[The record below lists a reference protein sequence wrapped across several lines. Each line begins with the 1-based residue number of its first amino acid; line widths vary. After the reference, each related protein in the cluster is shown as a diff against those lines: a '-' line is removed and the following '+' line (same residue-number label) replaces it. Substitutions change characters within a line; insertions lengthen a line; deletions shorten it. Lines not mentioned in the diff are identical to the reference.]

1 LVPSF
6 LPAGDSELGV
16 WALFVSAFVS
26 ATLAPGGSEAVLAW
40 LVAQT
45 GHDPLWLLAVATVGN
60 TLGAVS
66 TWLLGRLAALGYS
79 LERFMKDRSEK
90 ALALVRRWG
99 VWSLL
104 LSWLPVVG
112 DGLCLAAGWLRL
124 PFLACLVAITVGKLL
139 RYAAVVYAF
148 LP

>member
-1 LVPSF
+1 MAPSF
-6 LPAGDSELGV
+6 FPAGDSAFGP

-40 LVAQT
+40 LVAKT

-66 TWLLGRLAALGYS
+66 TWLLGRLAALGYP

-90 ALALVRRWG
+90 ALALVQRWG

-124 PFLACLVAITVGKLL
+124 PFVACLVAITVGKLL

>member
-1 LVPSF
+1 M
-6 LPAGDSELGV
+6 PAGDSALGP

-40 LVAQT
+40 LVAHT
-45 GHDPLWLLAVATVGN
+45 EHDPLWLLVVATAGN

-66 TWLLGRLAALGYS
+66 TWLLGRLAALGYP

-90 ALALVRRWG
+90 ALALVQRWG

-104 LSWLPVVG
+104 LSWFPVIG

-124 PFLACLVAITVGKLL
+124 PFLTCLIAITAGKLL

>member
-1 LVPSF
+1 
-6 LPAGDSELGV
+6 
-16 WALFVSAFVS
+16 
-26 ATLAPGGSEAVLAW
+26 
-40 LVAQT
+40 VAHS
-45 GHDPLWLLAVATVGN
+45 GHDPLWLLVVATAGN

-66 TWLLGRLAALGYS
+66 TWLLGRLAALGYP
-79 LERFMKDRSEK
+79 LERFMKERSEK

-99 VWSLL
+99 VCSLL

-112 DGLCLAAGWLRL
+112 DGLCLAAGWLQL
-124 PFLACLVAITVGKLL
+124 PFLACLVAITAGKLL

>member
-1 LVPSF
+1 
-6 LPAGDSELGV
+6 LPAGDSALGP
-16 WALFVSAFVS
+16 WALFVSAFIS

-40 LVAQT
+40 LVAHT
-45 GHDPLWLLAVATVGN
+45 GHDPLWLLAVATAGN

-66 TWLLGRLAALGYS
+66 TWLLGRLAGLGYP

-90 ALALVRRWG
+90 ALALVQRWG

-104 LSWLPVVG
+104 LSWFPVIG

-124 PFLACLVAITVGKLL
+124 PFLTCLIAITAGKLL

>member
-1 LVPSF
+1 M
-6 LPAGDSELGV
+6 AGDSAFGL

-26 ATLAPGGSEAVLAW
+26 STLAPGGSEAVLAW
-40 LVAQT
+40 LVART

-66 TWLLGRLAALGYS
+66 TWLLGRLAALGYP
-79 LERFMKDRSEK
+79 LERFMQDRSEK
-90 ALALVRRWG
+90 ALALVQRWG

-124 PFLACLVAITVGKLL
+124 PFLGCLAAITAGKLL
-139 RYAAVVYAF
+139 RYAAVVCAF

>member
-1 LVPSF
+1 M
-6 LPAGDSELGV
+6 PAGESALGP
-16 WALFVSAFVS
+16 WALFVTAFVS

-45 GHDPLWLLAVATVGN
+45 AHDPLWLLAVATAGN

-66 TWLLGRLAALGYS
+66 TWLLGRLAALGYP
-79 LERFMKDRSEK
+79 LEHFMKDRSDK
-90 ALALVRRWG
+90 ALALVQRWG
-99 VWSLL
+99 TWSLL
-104 LSWLPVVG
+104 LSWLPIVG

-124 PFLACLVAITVGKLL
+124 PFLACLVAIIAGKLL

>member
-1 LVPSF
+1 M
-6 LPAGDSELGV
+6 PAEDSALGP
-16 WALFVSAFVS
+16 WALFASAFVS

-40 LVAQT
+40 LVART
-45 GHDPLWLLAVATVGN
+45 AHDPLWLLVVATAGN

-66 TWLLGRLAALGYS
+66 TWLLGWLAALGYPV
-79 LERFMKDRSEK
+79 ERFMKDRSDK
-90 ALALVRRWG
+90 ALAMVRRYG

-124 PFLACLVAITVGKLL
+124 PFLASLAAITVGKLL
-139 RYAAVVYAF
+139 RYAAVIYLF
-148 LP
+148 TP

>member
-1 LVPSF
+1 M
-6 LPAGDSELGV
+6 PAGDSALGP

-45 GHDPLWLLAVATVGN
+45 AHDPLWLLAVATVGN

-66 TWLLGRLAALGYS
+66 TWLLGRLAALGYP
-79 LERFMKDRSEK
+79 LERCMKDRSEK
-90 ALALVRRWG
+90 ALALVQRWG
-99 VWSLL
+99 TWSLL

>member
-1 LVPSF
+1 LE
-6 LPAGDSELGV
+6 AGDSTLGP

-40 LVAQT
+40 LVAQS
-45 GHDPLWLLAVATVGN
+45 GHDPLWLLVVATVGN

-66 TWLLGRLAALGYS
+66 TWLLGRLAALGYP
-79 LERFMKDRSEK
+79 LERFMKERSEK
-90 ALALVRRWG
+90 ALAFVRRWG

-112 DGLCLAAGWLRL
+112 DGLCLAAGWLQL
-124 PFLACLVAITVGKLL
+124 PFIGCLVVITAGKLL

>member
-1 LVPSF
+1 M
-6 LPAGDSELGV
+6 PAGDSALGP

-66 TWLLGRLAALGYS
+66 TWLLGRLAALGYP
-79 LERFMKDRSEK
+79 LERFMKERSEK
-90 ALALVRRWG
+90 ALAFVQRWG
-99 VWSLL
+99 VWSLF

-139 RYAAVVYAF
+139 RYTAVVCAF

>member
-1 LVPSF
+1 M
-6 LPAGDSELGV
+6 PAGDSALGP

-40 LVAQT
+40 LVAHT
-45 GHDPLWLLAVATVGN
+45 GHDPLWLLAVATAGN

-66 TWLLGRLAALGYS
+66 TWFLGRLAALGYP

-90 ALALVRRWG
+90 ALALVQRWG

-104 LSWLPVVG
+104 LSWFPVIG

-124 PFLACLVAITVGKLL
+124 PFLPCLIAITAGKLL
-139 RYAAVVYAF
+139 RYVAVVYAF

>member
-1 LVPSF
+1 
-6 LPAGDSELGV
+6 LPAGDSALGP
-16 WALFVSAFVS
+16 WALFVSAFIS

-40 LVAQT
+40 LVAHT
-45 GHDPLWLLAVATVGN
+45 GHDPLWLLAVATAGN

-66 TWLLGRLAALGYS
+66 TWLLGRLAALGYP

-90 ALALVRRWG
+90 ALALVQRWG

-104 LSWLPVVG
+104 LSWFPVIG

-124 PFLACLVAITVGKLL
+124 PFLTCLIAITAGKLL

>member
-1 LVPSF
+1 MPEE
-6 LPAGDSELGV
+6 DSALGP

-40 LVAQT
+40 LVART
-45 GHDPLWLLAVATVGN
+45 THDPLWLVAVATAGN

-79 LERFMKDRSEK
+79 LEHYTKGRSEK
-90 ALALVRRWG
+90 ALAFVQRFGGWA
-99 VWSLL
+99 LL

-124 PFLACLVAITVGKLL
+124 PFLTCLLAIAAGKLF
-139 RYAAVVYAF
+139 RYAAVVFVVLA
-148 LP
+148 

>member
-1 LVPSF
+1 ME
-6 LPAGDSELGV
+6 AGDSALGP

-45 GHDPLWLLAVATVGN
+45 AHDPLWLLVIATAGN

-66 TWLLGRLAALGYS
+66 TWLLGRLAALGYP
-79 LERFMKDRSEK
+79 LERFMKGRSEK
-90 ALALVRRWG
+90 ALALVQRWG

-112 DGLCLAAGWLRL
+112 DGLCLAAGWLRF
-124 PFLACLVAITVGKLL
+124 PFLACLAAITAGKLL

>member
-1 LVPSF
+1 
-6 LPAGDSELGV
+6 LPAGDSALGP

-40 LVAQT
+40 LVAHT
-45 GHDPLWLLAVATVGN
+45 GHDPLWLLAVATAGN

-66 TWLLGRLAALGYS
+66 TWLLGRLAALGYP
-79 LERFMKDRSEK
+79 LERFMKDWSEK
-90 ALALVRRWG
+90 ALALVQRWG

-104 LSWLPVVG
+104 LSWLPVIG
-112 DGLCLAAGWLRL
+112 DGLCLAAGWVRL
-124 PFLACLVAITVGKLL
+124 PFLPCLIAITAGKLL
-139 RYAAVVYAF
+139 RYVAVVYAF

>member
-1 LVPSF
+1 ML
-6 LPAGDSELGV
+6 AGDSALGP

-26 ATLAPGGSEAVLAW
+26 ATLAPGASEAVLAW
-40 LVAQT
+40 LVAQS
-45 GHDPLWLLAVATVGN
+45 GHDPLWLLVVATAGN

-66 TWLLGRLAALGYS
+66 TWLLGRLAALGYP
-79 LERFMKDRSEK
+79 LERFMKGRSEK
-90 ALALVRRWG
+90 ALALVCRWG

-112 DGLCLAAGWLRL
+112 DGLCLAAGWLQL
-124 PFLACLVAITVGKLL
+124 PFIGCLVAITAGKLL